1 MSNRYITFDDSFL
14 IAFSIRSFD
23 TSLFIAMIFS
33 IPSLIVKSH
42 TLLTFI
48 FNLLLSNVAFN
59 FTHHRFCIFQSFQK
73 IIAVSCIFEGAIS
86 WVVTASVLDD
96 F

>member
-1 MSNRYITFDDSFL
+1 MTFHASFL
-14 IAFSIRSFD
+14 TAFSIRSLV

-33 IPSLIVKSH
+33 MLSLIVKSH

-48 FNLLLSNVAFN
+48 FNVLPFSVAFN
-59 FTHHRFCIFQSFQK
+59 FNDHRFCIFQFFQK